1 MRKAKIALSD
11 KSQLTGPSHGSSHG
25 SGYGSGHT
33 APNSYRAALRGL
45 VPVLTGVLG
54 FSAVLNVLMLT
65 GSVYMLQVYDRV
77 LASGSVPTLLGLFA
91 IVIVLYSFLGFYD
104 FLRTR
109 LLSRGALRLDQ
120 STGGVAFQAWI
131 GAGVPGAVTGSR
143 SGGAR
148 SGSARSGGP
157 TQPTQPTQPLRDLD
171 MVRGFLSGPTVM
183 ALFDLPFV
191 PLYLGVLFIIHPWLG
206 WVTVAGAG
214 VTALIAVANRMLTRG
229 PVSQAAVLDEAERD
243 FSDKCHRNAET
254 IIAMGMQS
262 ALTAR
267 WQGLH
272 RISLAGG
279 QQGSDPSEM
288 LAATSRAFRM
298 LLQSG
303 ILTLG
308 AYLVILGEISGG
320 MIIASSVLSGRA
332 LGPVDQLIGQWRSL
346 GKAQAAHQRLTAFFA
361 TQNHPTTPI
370 TLPDPTGQISVTGL
384 TRQRA
389 GGGAGIGAGADVQ
402 HILSG
407 ISFTLN
413 PGDGLGVIGN
423 SASGKSTL
431 ARLLVGA
438 MAADQGEIR
447 LDGATPDQ
455 WDAVQLGRKIG
466 YLPQTVGMLPGSIR
480 DNIARFD
487 PDASDAAVIQ
497 AARATGVHD
506 MILKL
511 PDGYATV
518 LGQAGGVQ
526 LSGGQVQR
534 LGLARAIY
542 GHPAIVVLDEPN
554 SNLDVAGDNALT
566 QAITDLRAAGS
577 TVIVMAHRPSAIAA
591 VNKLMI
597 LEAGKLLAFGDK
609 EAVLMQ
615 ATGLQA
621 AATPRPSF
629 QTSRLSPVSPV
640 SPLPHMSHL
649 PPLPPLPRGRPD
661 SQTPGTVQDGLA
673 RDMASDIADVM
684 PDIPFVRIPTL
695 RNPTLRN
702 PGAEQAGA
710 DPVTAPIP
718 APIPTPVAHIIHD
731 ATGGPNP
738 SGPLPRTLNHLRKRK
753 RSA

>member
-1 MRKAKIALSD
+1 MRKAKTASPEV
-11 KSQLTGPSHGSSHG
+11 SG
-25 SGYGSGHT
+25 SGTGESG
-33 APNSYRAALRGL
+33 AANSYRTALRRL
-45 VPVLTGVLG
+45 TPVLMGVLV

-77 LASGSVPTLLGLFA
+77 LASGSVPTLLGLFG
-91 IVIVLYSFLGFYD
+91 IVVVLYSFLGFYD

-109 LLSRGALRLDQ
+109 LLSRGALTLDQ
-120 STGGVAFQAWI
+120 STGGVAFQSWI
-131 GAGVPGAVTGSR
+131 STGTPGATSQ
-143 SGGAR
+143 A
-148 SGSARSGGP
+148 
-157 TQPTQPTQPLRDLD
+157 TQPLRDLD

-229 PVSQAAVLDEAERD
+229 PVARAAQLDEAERD
-243 FSDKCHRNAET
+243 FSDKCHRNAEA
-254 IIAMGMQS
+254 IVAMGMQA

-272 RISLAGG
+272 RTTLAGG

-288 LAATSRAFRM
+288 LAASSRAFRM

-308 AYLVILGEISGG
+308 AFLVILGEISGG
-320 MIIASSVLSGRA
+320 MIIAASVLSGRA
-332 LGPVDQLIGQWRSL
+332 LAPVDQLIGQWRSL
-346 GKAQAAHQRLTAFFA
+346 GKAQAAHQRLGAFFA
-361 TQNHPTTPI
+361 TQNHSVTPI
-370 TLPDPTGQISVTGL
+370 ALPDPTGQITVTGL
-384 TRQRA
+384 TRL
-389 GGGAGIGAGADVQ
+389 GAARSGAEPPQ
-402 HILSG
+402 ILSD
-407 ISFTLN
+407 ISFALT

-438 MAADQGEIR
+438 MAADKGEIR

-455 WDAVQLGRKIG
+455 WDPVQLGRKIG
-466 YLPQTVGMLPGSIR
+466 YLPQTVGLLPGTIR

-487 PDASDAAVIQ
+487 PAASDAAVIE
-497 AARATGVHD
+497 AARMTGVHE

-511 PDGYATV
+511 PEGYATV
-518 LGQAGGVQ
+518 LGRSDGVQ

-542 GHPAIVVLDEPN
+542 GRPAIVVLDEPN

-566 QAITDLRAAGS
+566 QAIADLRAAGC

-597 LEAGKLLAFGDK
+597 LEAGRMVAFGDK
-609 EAVLMQ
+609 EAVLTQ
-615 ATGLQA
+615 ATGTQA
-621 AATPRPSF
+621 AAPPRPSF
-629 QTSRLSPVSPV
+629 QTSRLHEVKASQATLSGTDASGDGAAALHGMSASIPLVRIPVIRPAQTEQTPAPAFPVPASSVPASPAPVSHIIRDASGAVIETQTANLPDPV
-640 SPLPHMSHL
+640 DTI
-649 PPLPPLPRGRPD
+649 PPLPRTRLY
-661 SQTPGTVQDGLA
+661 TT
-673 RDMASDIADVM
+673 
-684 PDIPFVRIPTL
+684 
-695 RNPTLRN
+695 
-702 PGAEQAGA
+702 
-710 DPVTAPIP
+710 
-718 APIPTPVAHIIHD
+718 
-731 ATGGPNP
+731 
-738 SGPLPRTLNHLRKRK
+738 KRK
-753 RSA
+753 RIA